1 MKTIG
6 ILLIFLGI
14 ACADSPSLIVPA
26 VLLGLG
32 AVLHRAGEKKTV
44 RSVGGAGTVKK

>member
-32 AVLHRAGEKKTV
+32 AALYRAGEKKTV
-44 RSVGGAGTVKK
+44 RDVGGAGTAKK

>member
-6 ILLIFLGI
+6 LLLLFFGI

-32 AVLHRAGEKKTV
+32 AVMYRAGEKKSPQTG
-44 RSVGGAGTVKK
+44 RNADS